1 MNSTKEKSETTTKIK
16 PVIVKNWNKLQYL
29 IEQEE
34 IIKENLRTE
43 RLILEMTRKQ
53 FVNNN
58 KKWLQN
64 VISDIIT
71 PRTLILNKEKIIKV
85 LKKKYKEREPD
96 VDLESMKFYSP
107 HQSLEE
113 SYESN
118 EFQEEFTNKLEAKP
132 KIKDI
137 LTIWKRRAKLEVE
150 LKQQII
156 LIVIDMKTKH
166 CEKCGGIVS
175 LSSEYHG
182 DLLKLF
188 FSFLKET
195 RQKILTYDIMMF
207 KKYFIKYGQ
216 KDIHTLCINCK

>member
-1 MNSTKEKSETTTKIK
+1 MIFLWKVEPYDDTLDHEESLNSTKEKSETTTKIK

-85 LKKKYKEREPD
+85 LKKKYKEREPERQFPPKSPKEMPKESQD
-96 VDLESMKFYSP
+96 QSQEIPKDIPQQQVNQNEPNQDEQYKKAYEQYLLE
-107 HQSLEE
+107 QSNTIPQQESSQDMPNEE
-113 SYESN
+113 I
-118 EFQEEFTNKLEAKP
+118 NKLDLI
-132 KIKDI
+132 KI
-137 LTIWKRRAKLEVE
+137 
-150 LKQQII
+150 
-156 LIVIDMKTKH
+156 
-166 CEKCGGIVS
+166 
-175 LSSEYHG
+175 
-182 DLLKLF
+182 
-188 FSFLKET
+188 
-195 RQKILTYDIMMF
+195 F
-207 KKYFIKYGQ
+207 KK
-216 KDIHTLCINCK
+216 NCS